1 MTTIQDPERR
11 RRLVCDRCG
20 WYERDDEPPGWIGER
35 AFDAHLCPRCAAEAP
50 WTPREVDVLRRT
62 CRQALARSAE
72 LREESRAVTA
82 QAAQALS
89 RSRARPALQVTLP
102 ARESSV
108 STARRLLRLFAE
120 GSRGRSDDLALL
132 VTEIVT
138 NALHHGRLPPD
149 GHVRVD
155 ASAGPGTIRVTV
167 HDDGPGV
174 GSADFTTGHGL
185 RIVDRLATRW
195 GSAPGV
201 VWFEL

>member
-20 WYERDDEPPGWIGER
+20 WHERDDEPLGWIGER
-35 AFDAHLCPRCAAEAP
+35 AFDAHLCPRCAADAP
-50 WTPREVDVLRRT
+50 WTPREVDVLRVT

-72 LREESRAVTA
+72 LCEETRAVTA
-82 QAAQALS
+82 QATQVL
-89 RSRARPALQVTLP
+89 RRWEARPALHVTLP

-108 STARRLLRLFAE
+108 SKARGLLRLFAE
-120 GSRGRSDDLALL
+120 GSRVRSDELALL
-132 VTEIVT
+132 VTEVVT
-138 NALHHGRLPPD
+138 NALQHGRLPPD
-149 GHVRVD
+149 GHVRLD

-174 GSADFTTGHGL
+174 GSADLTTGHGL

-201 VWFEL
+201 AWFEL